1 MTDLPEV
8 LDEAFWNDRYR
19 SSHRLWSGNPNINLV
34 SEVSDLTPGTA
45 LDVGCGEGADAIWLA
60 RHGWTVHGIDLS
72 SVAIERAAEH
82 ATEAGA
88 DIAGRVTWEAADLL
102 AWDPGATRYDLV
114 TAQYVHL
121 PSGQRDVLY
130 ARLAELVA
138 PGGTLLIVGHHPSDL
153 ENGVPRPPRPELF
166 FVPED
171 VVALLDPT
179 EWSIDTAAAP
189 ARTATHGDHEM
200 TIHDSVVRARRLGDD

>member
-1 MTDLPEV
+1 MTELPEV
-8 LDEAFWNDRYR
+8 LDETFWNERYR
-19 SSHRLWSGNPNINLV
+19 SSHRLWSGNPNPNLV
-34 SEVSDLTPGTA
+34 GQVSDLTPGTA

-60 RHGWTVHGIDLS
+60 RQGWTVHGIDLS

-82 ATEAGA
+82 AAEVGD
-88 DIAGRVTWEAADLL
+88 DIADRVTWEAADLL
-102 AWDPGATRYDLV
+102 EWDPGTTRYDLV
-114 TAQYVHL
+114 TSQYVHL

-153 ENGVPRPPRPELF
+153 DTSVPRPQRPELF
-166 FVPED
+166 FTPDE

-179 EWSIDTAAAP
+179 RWSVRTAAASS
-189 ARTATHGDHEM
+189 RTVTHAEHDV
-200 TIHDSVVRARRLGDD
+200 TIHDSVVRAQRTD